1 MTALLAVVNIA
12 GLLALVGLLAFM
24 QVKHV
29 SFAKRVFLALGLGI
43 IYGAILQ
50 YSYGATSD
58 VIKNSVDWFNVV
70 GNGYVKLL
78 QMIIIPLI
86 MVSIISGIIN
96 LQNGKSLGKI
106 SGFTIGTLL
115 ATVAIAS
122 VVGITI
128 ALIFG
133 LNATDIVAGKAELDR
148 GNSLNSTLSD
158 LSKTSF
164 AARLLDLLPSNP
176 FQDMTG
182 ARPSSTI
189 AVVIFAA
196 FIGVAALKSRKKYPE
211 QIDSFQK
218 FVGVAYVIVMR
229 VVQTVLR
236 LTPYGVLA
244 IMTRVVATTSFEA
257 ILKLIKFVGASY
269 VALAIMLAIHLLIL
283 AFFRLNP
290 VTYLKNAFP
299 VLSFAFSS
307 RSSAAT
313 LPLTIETQNRKMGVD
328 VGVANFAGTFGTSIG
343 QNGCA
348 GIYPSMLA
356 IMIAPTVG
364 INPLDP
370 TFLISLVL
378 VVIVS
383 SFGIAGVGGGAT
395 FASLVVLSSMGLPVA
410 LAGLLVSVEPLI
422 DMGRTAIN
430 VSDSMISGLVTGRIL
445 KKIDVAVYNSFDE
458 DTGTGEIVEA
468 EGAKETG
475 ETREKVAGAKPV
487 FA

>member
-1 MTALLAVVNIA
+1 MTALWVVINIV
-12 GLLALVGLLAFM
+12 GLLALIGLLAYM
-24 QVKHV
+24 QIKHF
-29 SFAKRVFLALGLGI
+29 SFGKRVFAGLVLGI
-43 IYGAILQ
+43 IYGGIIQ
-50 YSYGATSD
+50 YSYGAGND
-58 VIKNSVDWFNVV
+58 VIKNSVDWFNLV
-70 GNGYVKLL
+70 GTGYIRLL

-86 MVSIISGIIN
+86 LVSIISGIIN

-115 ATVAIAS
+115 STVAIAS
-122 VVGITI
+122 CVGIAV
-128 ALIFG
+128 ALLFG
-133 LNATDIVAGKAELDR
+133 LNASEIIAGKAEQVR
-148 GNSLNSTLSD
+148 GDLFNTQLTD
-158 LSKTSF
+158 LSKVSHPQ
-164 AARLLDLLPSNP
+164 RILDLLPANP

-196 FIGVAALKSRKKYPE
+196 FIGIAALKSRKKYPA

-218 FVGVAYVIVMR
+218 FVDVAYVIVMR
-229 VVQTVLR
+229 VVQAVLR

-244 IMTRVVATTSFEA
+244 IMTKVVATTSFEA

-269 VALAIMLAIHLLIL
+269 VALLIMLAIHLLIL
-283 AFFRLNP
+283 TLFKLNP
-290 VTYLKNAFP
+290 VTYLKKAFP

-313 LPLTIETQNRKMGVD
+313 LPLTIEAQTKKFGVD

-370 TFLISLVL
+370 TFLISLV
-378 VVIVS
+378 VVVTLS

-422 DMGRTAIN
+422 DMGRTALN
-430 VSDSMISGLVTGRIL
+430 VSDSMVSGLVTGRVL
-445 KKIDVAVYNSFDE
+445 KKIDTRVYNSFDE
-458 DTGTGEIVEA
+458 DSGGGNEVSENDLVPARATDSSRQPA
-468 EGAKETG
+468 YA
-475 ETREKVAGAKPV
+475 
-487 FA
+487 

>member
-1 MTALLAVVNIA
+1 MTAFLAVVNIV
-12 GLLALVGLLAFM
+12 GLLALIGLLIFM

-29 SFAKRVFLALGLGI
+29 SFSKRVFAALGLGI
-43 IYGAILQ
+43 IYGGILQ
-50 YSYGATSD
+50 YSYGASSD

-70 GNGYVKLL
+70 GSGYVKLL

-86 MVSIISGIIN
+86 LVSIISGIIN

-115 ATVAIAS
+115 VTVGIAS
-122 VVGITI
+122 IVGITV
-128 ALIFG
+128 ALLFG
-133 LNATDIVAGKAELDR
+133 LNATDIIAGKAELDR
-148 GNSLNSTLSD
+148 GTGLTNSLAD
-158 LSKTSF
+158 LSKTTH
-164 AARLLDLLPSNP
+164 AQRLLDLLPANP
-176 FQDMTG
+176 FLDMTG

-196 FIGVAALKSRKKYPE
+196 FIGVAALTSRKKYPE

-229 VVQTVLR
+229 VVTFVLR

-244 IMTRVVATTSFEA
+244 IMAKVVATTSFEA

-269 VALAIMLAIHLLIL
+269 VALAIMLVIHLLIL
-283 AFFRLNP
+283 AAFRLNP
-290 VTYLKNAFP
+290 VIYLKKAFP

-313 LPLTIETQNRKMGVD
+313 LPLTVETQNKKFGVD
-328 VGVANFAGTFGTSIG
+328 IGVANFAGTFGTSIG

-370 TFLISLVL
+370 TFLISLVV
-378 VVIVS
+378 VVILS

-422 DMGRTAIN
+422 DMGRTALN
-430 VSDSMISGLVTGRIL
+430 VSDSMVSGLVTGRIL
-445 KKIDVAVYNSFDE
+445 KKIDVNVYNSLDE
-458 DTGTGEIVEA
+458 DTGTGEPVVATEQEPGREA
-468 EGAKETG
+468 AP
-475 ETREKVAGAKPV
+475 AGKPV
-487 FA
+487 YA

>member
-1 MTALLAVVNIA
+1 MTALWVVVNIV
-12 GLLALVGLLAFM
+12 GLLALIGLLAYM
-24 QVKHV
+24 QIKHF
-29 SFAKRVFLALGLGI
+29 SFAKRVFAGLGLGI
-43 IYGAILQ
+43 IYGGIIQ
-50 YSYGATSD
+50 YSYGAGND
-58 VIKNSVDWFNVV
+58 VIKNSVDWFNLV
-70 GNGYVKLL
+70 GTGYIRLL

-86 MVSIISGIIN
+86 LVSIISGIIN

-115 ATVAIAS
+115 STVAIAS
-122 VVGITI
+122 CVGIAV
-128 ALIFG
+128 ALLFG
-133 LNATDIVAGKAELDR
+133 LNASEIIAGKAEQVR
-148 GNSLNSTLSD
+148 GDLFNTQLTD
-158 LSKTSF
+158 LSKVSHPQ
-164 AARLLDLLPSNP
+164 RILDLLPANP

-196 FIGVAALKSRKKYPE
+196 FIGIAALKSRKKYPA

-218 FVGVAYVIVMR
+218 FVDVAYVIVMR

-244 IMTRVVATTSFEA
+244 IMSKVVATTSFEA
-257 ILKLIKFVGASY
+257 ILKLVKFVGASY
-269 VALAIMLAIHLLIL
+269 VALIIMLAIHLLIL
-283 AFFRLNP
+283 TLFKLNP
-290 VTYLKNAFP
+290 VTYLKKAFP

-313 LPLTIETQNRKMGVD
+313 LPLTIDAQVKKFGVD

-370 TFLISLVL
+370 TFLISLV
-378 VVIVS
+378 VVVTLS

-422 DMGRTAIN
+422 DMGRTALN
-430 VSDSMISGLVTGRIL
+430 VSDSMVSGLVTGRIL
-445 KKIDVAVYNSFDE
+445 KKIDTKVYNNFDE
-458 DTGTGEIVEA
+458 DSGGDNEVSEDDLVPARPTDSS
-468 EGAKETG
+468 
-475 ETREKVAGAKPV
+475 RQPV
-487 FA
+487 YA

>member
-1 MTALLAVVNIA
+1 MTALWVVVNIL
-12 GLLALVGLLAFM
+12 GLLALIGLLAYM
-24 QVKHV
+24 QIKHF
-29 SFAKRVFLALGLGI
+29 SFAKRVFAGLGLGI
-43 IYGAILQ
+43 IYGGIIQ
-50 YSYGATSD
+50 YSYGAGND
-58 VIKNSVDWFNVV
+58 VIKNSVDWFNLV
-70 GNGYVKLL
+70 GTGYIRLL

-86 MVSIISGIIN
+86 LVSIISGIIN

-115 ATVAIAS
+115 STVAIAS
-122 VVGITI
+122 CVGIAV
-128 ALIFG
+128 ALLFG
-133 LNATDIVAGKAELDR
+133 LNASEIIAGKAEQVR
-148 GNSLNSTLSD
+148 GDLFNTQLTD
-158 LSKTSF
+158 LSKVSHPQ
-164 AARLLDLLPSNP
+164 RILDLLPTNP

-196 FIGVAALKSRKKYPE
+196 FIGIAALKSRKKYPA

-218 FVGVAYVIVMR
+218 FVDVAYVIVMR

-244 IMTRVVATTSFEA
+244 IMSKVVATTSFEA
-257 ILKLIKFVGASY
+257 ILKLVKFVGASY
-269 VALAIMLAIHLLIL
+269 VALIIMLAIHLLIL
-283 AFFRLNP
+283 TLFKLNP
-290 VTYLKNAFP
+290 VTYLKKAFP

-313 LPLTIETQNRKMGVD
+313 LPLTIDAQVKKFGVD

-370 TFLISLVL
+370 TFLISLV
-378 VVIVS
+378 VVVTLS

-422 DMGRTAIN
+422 DMGRTALN
-430 VSDSMISGLVTGRIL
+430 VSDSMVSGLVTGRIL
-445 KKIDVAVYNSFDE
+445 KKIDTRVYNSFDE
-458 DTGTGEIVEA
+458 DSGGDNEVSEDDLVPA
-468 EGAKETG
+468 RPADSS
-475 ETREKVAGAKPV
+475 RQPAYA
-487 FA
+487 

>member
-1 MTALLAVVNIA
+1 MTAFWVVVNIL
-12 GLLALVGLLAFM
+12 GLLALIGLLAYM
-24 QVKHV
+24 QIKHF
-29 SFAKRVFLALGLGI
+29 SFAKRVFAGLGLGI
-43 IYGAILQ
+43 IYGGILQ
-50 YSYGATSD
+50 YSYGSSNE
-58 VIKNSVDWFNVV
+58 VIKNSIDWFNLV
-70 GNGYVKLL
+70 GTGYIRLL

-86 MVSIISGIIN
+86 LVSIISGIIN
-96 LQNGKSLGKI
+96 LQSSKSLGKI

-115 ATVAIAS
+115 STVAIAS
-122 VVGITI
+122 CVGIAV
-128 ALIFG
+128 ALLFG
-133 LNATDIVAGKAELDR
+133 LNASEIIAGKAEQVR
-148 GNSLNSTLSD
+148 GDLFNTQLTD
-158 LSKTSF
+158 LSKVSHPQ
-164 AARLLDLLPSNP
+164 RILDLLPANP

-196 FIGVAALKSRKKYPE
+196 FIGFAALKSRKKYPE

-218 FVGVAYVIVMR
+218 FVNVAYVIVMR

-244 IMTRVVATTSFEA
+244 IMTKVVATTSFDA

-269 VALAIMLAIHLLIL
+269 VALIIMLAIHLLIL
-283 AFFRLNP
+283 TLFKLNP
-290 VTYLKNAFP
+290 LTYLKKAFP

-313 LPLTIETQNRKMGVD
+313 LPLTIEAQTKKFGVD
-328 VGVANFAGTFGTSIG
+328 VGIANFAGTFGTSIG

-370 TFLISLVL
+370 TFLISLV
-378 VVIVS
+378 VVVTLS

-422 DMGRTAIN
+422 DMGRTALN
-430 VSDSMISGLVTGRIL
+430 VSDSMVSGLVTGRLL
-445 KKIDVAVYNSFDE
+445 KKIDTRVYNSFDE
-458 DTGTGEIVEA
+458 DTGGENELPESEQVPA
-468 EGAKETG
+468 DSSRQPAY
-475 ETREKVAGAKPV
+475 A
-487 FA
+487 